1 MKVLAIDT
9 SNYVMGVSLI
19 DGNTV
24 VGEMITNLTKNHS
37 VRLMPAVEQLLQ
49 ECNVKPKELQKI
61 IVAAGPGSYT
71 GVRIGVTVAKTL
83 AWSLQIPIVGVSS
96 LEVLAANGSDFQ
108 GVICPLFDGRRGQI
122 YTGLYTYK
130 ENQLTSIKDD
140 RIILIVEWLQMLK
153 EMKQPVLFIGN
164 DVEKHKETIV
174 DYLGDQAVLA
184 PFTKNNP
191 RPSELALL
199 GLQKEEQSVHTF
211 VPSYLR
217 LAEAEAKWLESQKQ

>member
-19 DGNTV
+19 DGNIV
-24 VGEMITNLTKNHS
+24 VGEIITNLTKNHS
-37 VRLMPAVEQLLQ
+37 VRLMPAVEQLLK
-49 ECNVKPKELQKI
+49 ECSVKPKELDKI
-61 IVAAGPGSYT
+61 VVAAGPGSYT

-96 LEVLAANGSDFQ
+96 LEVVAANGSNFE

-130 ENQLTSIKDD
+130 EEQLSSIEED
-140 RIILIVEWLQMLK
+140 RIVLIVDWLQMLK
-153 EMKQPVLFIGN
+153 DKGQPVLFIGN
-164 DVEKHKETIV
+164 DVEQHKETIV
-174 DYLGDQAVLA
+174 EYLGDQAVFA
-184 PFTKNNP
+184 SCTKNNP
-191 RPSELALL
+191 RPSELAFL

-217 LAEAEAKWLESQKQ
+217 LAEAETKWLESQKK